1 MSTFT
6 PSIVKNQFGATD
18 SQAAWI
24 TALLFFISFLG
35 MQINGWH
42 SDRKQERVWHVAGS
56 MATVGIGLVLFSKF
70 SSSPIVCGLALF
82 LLVAPCLYSHIP
94 PMWAIPTMFLGS
106 SAAASAIGFINMTGN
121 LGGSLGPS
129 LVGAEAAKKGDF
141 GAGLGRIS
149 IVPFIGVA
157 IILLVGFLGTRH
169 RERVA
174 GGETAGAK

>member
-1 MSTFT
+1 SE
-6 PSIVKNQFGATD
+6 

-24 TALLFFISFLG
+24 TALFFFISFLG
-35 MQINGWH
+35 MQLNGWH
-42 SDRKQERVWHVAGS
+42 SDRKHERIWHVACS
-56 MATVGIGLVLFSKF
+56 MAVVGAGIILFSAF
-70 SSSPIVCGLALF
+70 PSSRLISGIALF
-82 LLVAPCLYSHIP
+82 ALVGPCLYSHIP

-141 GAGLGRIS
+141 AAALWPIA

-157 IILLVGFLGTRH
+157 IILLVG
-169 RERVA
+169 
-174 GGETAGAK
+174 